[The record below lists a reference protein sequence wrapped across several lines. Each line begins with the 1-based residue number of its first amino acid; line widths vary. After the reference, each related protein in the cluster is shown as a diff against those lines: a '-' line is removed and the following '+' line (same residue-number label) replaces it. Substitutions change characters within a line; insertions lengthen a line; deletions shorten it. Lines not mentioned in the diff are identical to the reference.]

1 MAKELNEKV
10 YVERETYLKDGKSYW
25 SYFIKTIIRGKDV
38 RVAVV
43 PPDFGGYQVM
53 DIVFGDDNK
62 ALLVT
67 KPYEMTDEKTGKIIS
82 GNTFGIQ
89 NVDEDGEVYE
99 CTIQAYRKSDK
110 NLLAMLIR

>member
-1 MAKELNEKV
+1 MAKELNDKV
-10 YVERETYLKDGKSYW
+10 YVEREIYEKDGKSYW
-25 SYFIKTIIRGKDV
+25 SYFIKTKIRGKDV

-67 KPYEMTDEKTGKIIS
+67 KPYEIKDEKTGRVVS

-89 NVDEDGEVYE
+89 NVDENGEIYE
-99 CTIQAYRKSDK
+99 CSIQAFRKSDK
-110 NLLAMLIR
+110 SLLNMLIH